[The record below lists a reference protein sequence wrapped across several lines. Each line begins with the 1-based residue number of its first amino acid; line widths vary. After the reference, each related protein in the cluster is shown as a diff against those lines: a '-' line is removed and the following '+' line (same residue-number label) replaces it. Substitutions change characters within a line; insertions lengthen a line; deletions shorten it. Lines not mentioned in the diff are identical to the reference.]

1 MERIKNGED
10 FEPHKGRI
18 CFANATIWGCGR
30 MSHELFH
37 SITGHAGSACTHFAY
52 CLFKDAPRFNIL
64 LQETSKHAISLQLSR
79 IIDSVCNNPVIFLHF
94 F

>member
-1 MERIKNGED
+1 
-10 FEPHKGRI
+10 
-18 CFANATIWGCGR
+18 

-37 SITGHAGSACTHFAY
+37 SITGHARSTCAHFAN

-79 IIDSVCNNPVIFLHF
+79 IIDSVCNNLVIFLHF
-94 F
+94 LRFVVLRGASG